1 MCVRVRE
8 CVCVVHTRLGM
19 PLLLHPSLNHLSAGP
34 DVVVCDEGHVLRN
47 CKSALSQAV
56 NKVATQRRIVLTG
69 TPLQNNLEE
78 CAWGQALSSLK
89 WGSLSYT
96 ENVSYCKLYTCVL
109 CVLHSNALILGI
121 GHSRV
126 IWWEMIKTGHS
137 CWRGHWVVTILKWL
151 SKWLIMNHLA
161 LDQRW
166 HVLDSHT
173 SVDPC
178 RFKQLL

>member
-1 MCVRVRE
+1 MTLGSNYSLGTSWSKMFTCKHFCIELDIRNMCVRVRA

-69 TPLQNNLEE
+69 TPLQNNLQE

-96 ENVSYCKLYTCVL
+96 ENMCHTANCIHVCCV
-109 CVLHSNALILGI
+109 CSIQM
-121 GHSRV
+121 R
-126 IWWEMIKTGHS
+126 
-137 CWRGHWVVTILKWL
+137 
-151 SKWLIMNHLA
+151 
-161 LDQRW
+161 
-166 HVLDSHT
+166 
-173 SVDPC
+173 
-178 RFKQLL
+178 